1 MGYKHGI
8 YQDEIATSISAP
20 IEGTAGLQV
29 IVGTA
34 PVNMLADPSAAVN
47 TPIVVHN
54 FKEAVAAVGYS
65 EDFAKYTLCEAISAC
80 FQVVGIAPIVL
91 INVLDPAN
99 SKFQANMTG
108 GTVTIIDGIAKVEE
122 IGALVSELTVKKD
135 ADTALTKDT
144 DYTTSFNDDGTL
156 NIIILDTEATEGLAS
171 VIVSGKKLDPTTVE
185 AADIVGGVN
194 VSTGKETGLEV
205 VRQVFPKLGLT
216 PGLILAPRFSKNPV
230 VAAAMQAKCK
240 DLNGAFNVNCII
252 DIDSGLT
259 GARKYA
265 DVKTVKESQG
275 VSSADALAV
284 WLYGKVGDVI
294 YSGSALA
301 GALTAYTDAAND
313 DTPNVSPSNK
323 TLPITSAC
331 LEDGTDVLLDQEQAN
346 EVNGVGVATWLNING
361 FRLWGNN
368 TAAYP
373 ATSDPKD
380 RWFAV
385 KRFFH
390 WTGNSFILTYF
401 SRVDSPT
408 NRALI
413 DAIVDSE
420 NVRGNGFV
428 SRGVCA
434 AYRIAYNAEENPK
447 TDLINGKIVFHQYL
461 TPYPPAEEI
470 RDVLEFDPEALSAAL
485 SS

>member
-1 MGYKHGI
+1 
-8 YQDEIATSISAP
+8 
-20 IEGTAGLQV
+20 
-29 IVGTA
+29 
-34 PVNMLADPSAAVN
+34 MLADPSAAVN

-54 FKEAVAAVGYS
+54 FKEAVAAVGFS
-65 EDFAKYTLCEAISAC
+65 DDFAKYTLCEAISAC

-99 SKFQANMTG
+99 AKFKANMTG
-108 GTVTIIDGIAKVEE
+108 GTIAIVNGIATIEE
-122 IGALVSELTVKKD
+122 TGVIADGSLTVKKD
-135 ADTALTKDT
+135 ADTDLVNGT

-156 NIIILDTEATEGLAS
+156 NIVILDTEATAGLTS
-171 VIVSGKKLDPTTVE
+171 VIVSGKRLDPTTVE

-240 DLNGAFNVNCII
+240 DLNGVFDVNCII

-301 GALTAYTDAAND
+301 GALTAYTDAANG

-346 EVNGVGVATWLNING
+346 EVNGVGVATWLNFNG

-373 ATSDPKD
+373 STSDPKD

-408 NRALI
+408 NRVLI

-434 AYRIAYNAEENPK
+434 VYRIAYNAYENPK
-447 TDLINGKIVFHQYL
+447 TDLSDGKISFHQYL
-461 TPYPPAEEI
+461 TPYPPAEKI
-470 RDVLEFDPEALSAAL
+470 RNVLEFDPEALSAAL